1 MATHKKAARKPG
13 KVRAAKKPAGH
24 SRKSG
29 GTAELKELR
38 TRVAA
43 LEHMLIKKEIC
54 DHDELIRTR
63 DTAGMPRGGFSWNDQ
78 E

>member
-1 MATHKKAARKPG
+1 
-13 KVRAAKKPAGH
+13 
-24 SRKSG
+24 
-29 GTAELKELR
+29 
-38 TRVAA
+38 VAA
-43 LEHMLIKKEIC
+43 LEHMLVKKEIC